1 MIDPARHVLGLSGSR
16 EGLFL
21 IAQVAV
27 PDPLSRRG
35 PPPLVLVPNPYYA
48 AYPGAAAGAGAE
60 PRFVAADVGHLPD
73 YASLGADVL
82 DRAALCYLCTP
93 SNPQGAVADAA
104 YLRELIGLARRHGF
118 LLAVDECYAELYDAA
133 PPPGALEACAAL
145 GGALDNVVVFHTLS
159 KRSSVPGL
167 RSAFACG
174 DPAVIDAFAR
184 LRAYSAAT
192 TPGPVTAAAAA
203 LWDDDAHVAETR
215 AHYRARFDQAERIL
229 GDRRGFRRPKAGFFL
244 WLDVDDGVS
253 AARRLWAEAAVK
265 AMPGTFLAHGKGK
278 GNPGRRYLRLALV
291 TDEAATEDALTR
303 IAEVLPA

>member
-1 MIDPARHVLGLSGSR
+1 MTSRPPARRPTIDLSLGEPRHRFPDCVARVIARETSQWGVYPPLRGSVALRAACARWLGRRYRLPEGMIDPARHVLGLSGSR

-60 PRFVAADVGHLPD
+60 PRFVAGGAGHLPD
-73 YASLGADVL
+73 YAGLGADVL

-93 SNPQGAVADAA
+93 SNPQGAVADVA

-118 LLAVDECYAELYDAA
+118 LLAVDECYADLYDVA

-159 KRSSVPGL
+159 KRSSVPRPPL
-167 RSAFACG
+167 
-174 DPAVIDAFAR
+174 R
-184 LRAYSAAT
+184 LRLRRPRGHRCVRTSA
-192 TPGPVTAAAAA
+192 G
-203 LWDDDAHVAETR
+203 LQRGNDARTR
-215 AHYRARFDQAERIL
+215 
-229 GDRRGFRRPKAGFFL
+229 DRRRRG
-244 WLDVDDGVS
+244 
-253 AARRLWAEAAVK
+253 AV
-265 AMPGTFLAHGKGK
+265 
-278 GNPGRRYLRLALV
+278 GR
-291 TDEAATEDALTR
+291 
-303 IAEVLPA
+303 